1 MAHHKGIEVVVDG
14 AQSFALIDYKQA
26 DLGCDYFGASLHKWL
41 CAPIGTGM
49 PYIRKDKI
57 GKVYPLVPATNPL
70 DKTYKEKITKFQDFG
85 THSVA
90 MALAVSEALAF
101 HNGIGSKRKE
111 ERLRY
116 LTRHWASRI
125 EKLPNARFFTSF
137 APEMSC
143 GLATFEIVGIESSA
157 LHRYLRSRMTIVQVM
172 SSPSRAPEI
181 RGVRVTPNVYT
192 TLEEL
197 DYFCEA
203 IEKVS
208 KQGIPKST

>member
-1 MAHHKGIEVVVDG
+1 VDG
-14 AQSFALIDYKQA
+14 AQSFAQVDYKQA

-49 PYIRKDKI
+49 LYIHKDKI
-57 GKVYPLVPATNPL
+57 GKVNPLVPATNPRDL
-70 DKTYKEKITKFQDFG
+70 TYKEKITKFQDFG
-85 THSVA
+85 TQSVA

-116 LTRHWASRI
+116 LTRYWASRI
-125 EKLPNARFFTSF
+125 EKLPNVRFFTSF
-137 APEMSC
+137 AQGMSC
-143 GLATFEIVGIESSA
+143 GLATFEIVGIESLA
-157 LHRYLRSRMTIVQVM
+157 LRHYLGLSHMIAVQHM

-192 TLEEL
+192 TLDEL
-197 DYFCEA
+197 DYFCEV
-203 IEKVS
+203 IEKVA
-208 KQGIPKST
+208 KQGLPKSA